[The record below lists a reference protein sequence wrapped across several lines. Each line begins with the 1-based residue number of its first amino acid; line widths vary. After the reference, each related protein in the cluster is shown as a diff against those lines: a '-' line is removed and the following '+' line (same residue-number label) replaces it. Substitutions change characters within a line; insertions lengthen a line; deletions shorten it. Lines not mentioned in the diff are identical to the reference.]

1 MFLNYLKNLFLKYTL
16 RNKWQEVSSL
26 ASTNTIQTI
35 GLLIDGSDFDKK
47 ESLIQEL
54 IANGFIEKN
63 ISVINYSDKLS
74 KNEIDQ
80 RLIFNSDSM
89 NWNGEIT
96 NQVIDDFIQ
105 TKFDLLISYY
115 VIEKPILLVITNQ
128 SKAQFKVGFS
138 SIDKR
143 LNHLLISTTLEK
155 QSVFV
160 QELFKYLKIL
170 NKIDL

>member
-1 MFLNYLKNLFLKYTL
+1 MFLNYLKNLLLKYTL

-35 GLLIDGSDFDKK
+35 GLVIDSSNFDKK

-54 IANGFIEKN
+54 ITKGFTEKN

-74 KNEIDQ
+74 KKEIDQ
-80 RLIFNSDSM
+80 RLIFNSDNM

-96 NQVIDDFIQ
+96 NQVIDDFIK
-105 TKFDLLISYY
+105 TRFDLLISYY

-155 QSVFV
+155 YSVFV

>member
-1 MFLNYLKNLFLKYTL
+1 MFLNYLKNLLLKYTL

-35 GLLIDGSDFDKK
+35 GLLIDSSDFDKK

-96 NQVIDDFIQ
+96 NQVIDNFIQ

>member
-1 MFLNYLKNLFLKYTL
+1 MFLNYLKNLLLKYTL

-35 GLLIDGSDFDKK
+35 GLVIDSSDFDKK

-54 IANGFIEKN
+54 ITKGFTEKN

-74 KNEIDQ
+74 KKEIDQ
-80 RLIFNSDSM
+80 RLIFNSDSL

-96 NQVIDDFIQ
+96 NQVIDDFIK

-155 QSVFV
+155 YSVFV

>member
-96 NQVIDDFIQ
+96 NQVIDNFIQ

>member
-16 RNKWQEVSSL
+16 RNKWQEVSCL
-26 ASTNTIQTI
+26 ASTNAIQTI
-35 GLLIDGSDFDKK
+35 GLLIDSSDFDKK

-74 KNEIDQ
+74 KKEIDQ

-96 NQVIDDFIQ
+96 NQVIDNFIQ